1 MWRAHEVDGCWA
13 EDQSGRTAHFNCAS
27 KAFELRRFATWKF
40 DDDTNAA
47 RTVSS
52 DGPRLAG
59 DAQRSSVVTSSEI
72 PRGHSTCAMVSRSAW
87 LLTLSAPLAAYAQ
100 DQHAYIQSTRGVQ
113 HKPPLI
119 SDDFVVGCIMIMFLL
134 LFAFGQCAAAAAAFT
149 LHNPTSFY
157 ELTAVRVLFLLL
169 LLAGKQ

>member
-1 MWRAHEVDGCWA
+1 M
-13 EDQSGRTAHFNCAS
+13 
-27 KAFELRRFATWKF
+27 
-40 DDDTNAA
+40 DTNEA

-52 DGPRLAG
+52 EAGGRRTRGVERCDEQRDPRAL
-59 DAQRSSVVTSSEI
+59 
-72 PRGHSTCAMVSRSAW
+72 PRAMVSRSAW

-134 LFAFGQCAAAAAAFT
+134 LFAFGERAAAAAF
-149 LHNPTSFY
+149 HPAYNPTSFD
-157 ELTAVRVLFLLL
+157 ELTAIRAFVYFAARRQAMIQHGQLLSL
-169 LLAGKQ
+169 IHI